1 MNNVLTFV
9 MGSIALG
16 YFLGCINF
24 SYILSKF
31 KGFDIRKY
39 GSGNAGA
46 SNVMIVIGRKAGF
59 FVALFDI
66 IKAVIAVTM
75 ARCIFPEAVVD
86 DINYASVVAGASSII
101 GHIAPFYMKFSG
113 GKGLATLGG
122 TILALDPKLTVIL
135 LVIAIAIAVI
145 TDYICF
151 VPIIMVVAIPAT
163 YGLIHNSWVPLM
175 AFIVPIIL
183 VWYKHVENLRR
194 IRAGKELRFQFLWNR
209 KAESE
214 RMGIADDGKAVF
226 ENEVDK
232 ENNNINKGLKS

>member
-1 MNNVLTFV
+1 MNKIMVYV
-9 MGSIALG
+9 IGSIALG
-16 YFLGCINF
+16 YFLGCINC
-24 SYILSKF
+24 SYILSKI

-46 SNVMIVIGRKAGF
+46 SNVMIVIGRKAGI

-66 IKAVIAVTM
+66 FKASMAVLL
-75 ARCIFPEAVVD
+75 AELIFPDAVAGE
-86 DINYASVVAGASSII
+86 INYASVIAGASSIV
-101 GHIAPFYMKFSG
+101 GHIIPFYMKFRG
-113 GKGLATLGG
+113 GKGLATIGG
-122 TILALDPKLTVIL
+122 TILALDPKLTIIF

-151 VPIIMVVAIPAT
+151 VPIIMVVAIPAG
-163 YGLIHNSWVPLM
+163 YGLLHNSWIPLM
-175 AFIVPIIL
+175 AFAIPIIL
-183 VWYKHVENLRR
+183 VWYRHVENIRR
-194 IRAGKELRFQFLWNR
+194 IRAGKELRFHFLWNR

-232 ENNNINKGLKS
+232 ENNNINLGLK